1 VIVCSLN
8 EIQAYGQ
15 RAARGAGMS
24 WGLAQEAGKATRWL
38 AERGLPG
45 VELLVGLLTAN
56 DKRSYASMAPVMAD
70 GHWRAGDGELCP
82 VCSGAALCD
91 RIDLLIRGEQIR
103 MSALAYPLLLA
114 PFLDQSSRSDAS
126 TYELCWQKARVLV
139 CADSVTLEGES
150 QSAFLVDFAGEVT
163 VSISDCPEALPT
175 HQFRVA
181 GVKTSTAAWRAMDA
195 LAKRTYVPASEES
208 RALGAG
214 AGRIDND

>member
-1 VIVCSLN
+1 MIVCSLN
-8 EIQAYGQ
+8 EIQTYGQ

-56 DKRSYASMAPVMAD
+56 DKRSYASMSPVMAD

-91 RIDLLIRGEQIR
+91 RIDLLIRGEQIC

-114 PFLDQSSRSDAS
+114 PFLGQSWRSDTS
-126 TYELCWQKARVLV
+126 IYELRWRNARVLV
-139 CADSVTLEGES
+139 CEDSVTLEGEL
-150 QSAFLVDFAGEVT
+150 QSAFLVENADEVN
-163 VSISDCPEALPT
+163 VSISDCRKPLPT
-175 HQFRVA
+175 HRSRMA
-181 GVKTSTAAWRAMDA
+181 GVKTSTAAWCAMDA
-195 LAKRTYVPASEES
+195 LRETHLRASKRRIP
-208 RALGAG
+208 G
-214 AGRIDND
+214 AGRRRRSY

>member
-1 VIVCSLN
+1 MIVCSLN

-24 WGLAQEAGKATRWL
+24 WGLAQEAGRATRWL

-56 DKRSYASMAPVMAD
+56 DKRSYASMSPVIAD
-70 GHWRAGDGELCP
+70 GHWWAGDGELCP
-82 VCSGAALCD
+82 VCTGAALCD
-91 RIDLLIRGEQIR
+91 RIDILTRGEQIR
-103 MSALAYPLLLA
+103 LSALAYPLLLA
-114 PFLDQSSRSDAS
+114 PFLDQSWRSDAS
-126 TYELCWQKARVLV
+126 TYELRWRNARVLV
-139 CADSVTLEGES
+139 CGDSVTLEGEL
-150 QSAFLVDFAGEVT
+150 QSAFLVENAGEVN
-163 VSISDCPEALPT
+163 VSISDCRKALPT
-175 HQFRVA
+175 HQLRMT
-181 GVKTSTAAWRAMDA
+181 GVETSTAAWRAMAA